1 MEGMIILI
9 SIPIFMMNSYLNTN
23 MKLPIINRLFKLPVS
38 YITFSF
44 SVLFFGGLFLLSS
57 CDDEGTLIGENLQ
70 PPTDKFSVNYYDEF
84 PVEVYTGSLD
94 SLRSDE
100 ISLAVTGEFMDP
112 VFGTTYADFIS
123 HARLSDS
130 LVFSDDPVVDSLII
144 FLEVIDSYGDT
155 NSIMEINVHEL
166 KKDVYL
172 DSAYYSNFNQEDL
185 YYEDIIGSVSYDAY
199 DTIIKIHMK
208 NEFAERIVAN
218 SSILLSQDDFLQ
230 EFKGLYFTSDIQSGN
245 GVLTNFNL
253 LSLSTAMVLFFHY
266 PTSDTT
272 YYIFSISEK
281 SARINMFSHDFS
293 TADPAYGITHLNDNI
308 EDSVSYVQGLAGAF
322 TKFSFPTLENWRDSL
337 PIAIN
342 KAELVVNLSTDDPYS
357 LEFIPPDYLDIKIRD
372 DDGNFET
379 VYDQILGRTY
389 FGGEFKEGIYTFNIS
404 DFVHKYL
411 AGYYNDPTLY
421 IFVNAD
427 YYWAHRAVLNG
438 YNHTGGV
445 ELKMIYTR

>member
-1 MEGMIILI
+1 
-9 SIPIFMMNSYLNTN
+9 
-23 MKLPIINRLFKLPVS
+23 MKLPINYRLFKLPVS
-38 YITFSF
+38 YITFSI
-44 SVLFFGGLFLLSS
+44 SVLFLGGLFLLSS

-100 ISLAVTGEFMDP
+100 IPLAVAGEFTDP

-123 HARLSDS
+123 QVRFSS
-130 LVFSDDPVVDSLII
+130 ELVFSDNSVVDSLVVDSLIV

-172 DSAYYSNFNQEDL
+172 ESAYYSNLNQEDL
-185 YYEDIIGSVSYDAY
+185 YYENVIGSASYDAY
-199 DTIIKIHMK
+199 DTIIKIHL
-208 NEFAERIVAN
+208 NNTLAERIIADTN
-218 SSILLSQDDFLQ
+218 IWISQDSLFQ
-230 EFKGLYFTSDIQSGN
+230 EFKGLYFTSDIQSGK
-245 GVLTNFNL
+245 GMLTNFNL
-253 LSLSTAMVLFFHY
+253 LSLSTEMVLFFHY
-266 PTSDTT
+266 PSSDTL
-272 YYIFSISEK
+272 YYSFSISQK

-342 KAELVVNLSTDDPYS
+342 KAELVVNLSTDDPFS
-357 LEFIPPDYLDIKIRD
+357 SEFTPPDFLDIKICD
-372 DDGNFET
+372 DDGNFKT
-379 VYDQILGRTY
+379 IHDQVLGREY
-389 FGGEFKEGIYTFNIS
+389 FGGNLTEGKYTFI
-404 DFVHKYL
+404 
-411 AGYYNDPTLY
+411 
-421 IFVNAD
+421 I
-427 YYWAHRAVLNG
+427 
-438 YNHTGGV
+438 
-445 ELKMIYTR
+445 